1 VESINMKTILILLLT
16 ATMGVC
22 QTNFTA
28 VMVDSNGVVRRPANF
43 TSANNLQGNN
53 RADVNTVNKIVIDP
67 AQWTSMTNT
76 GTMLVS
82 HGRIV
87 ASSFSTNAG
96 NIGTAYYG
104 DNVDGHAFL
113 NLDAGAGIRIDAGS
127 GFIVQ
132 GSLGGARQ
140 GAIKRFVMRGVSASS
155 KYEDVGTA
163 GLDRAGWSV
172 ETRLNGTTN
181 QMRLVVHASSGA
193 VASAWTDVTV
203 NSDIK
208 AIFSYRD
215 ATNTYAY
222 AVSDF
227 GQDFP
232 ANPTVTVTNVAGG
245 TSSPSSLGF
254 GVSMKILTNTSSA
267 PYSDV
272 SAIYE
277 ARNVN

>member
-1 VESINMKTILILLLT
+1 
-16 ATMGVC
+16 
-22 QTNFTA
+22 
-28 VMVDSNGVVRRPANF
+28 
-43 TSANNLQGNN
+43 
-53 RADVNTVNKIVIDP
+53 
-67 AQWTSMTNT
+67 
-76 GTMLVS
+76 
-82 HGRIV
+82 
-87 ASSFSTNAG
+87 
-96 NIGTAYYG
+96 
-104 DNVDGHAFL
+104 L

-140 GAIKRFVMRGVSASS
+140 GAIKRFVIRGVSSSS
-155 KYEDVGTA
+155 KYEDVGVD

-267 PYSDV
+267 PYFDV